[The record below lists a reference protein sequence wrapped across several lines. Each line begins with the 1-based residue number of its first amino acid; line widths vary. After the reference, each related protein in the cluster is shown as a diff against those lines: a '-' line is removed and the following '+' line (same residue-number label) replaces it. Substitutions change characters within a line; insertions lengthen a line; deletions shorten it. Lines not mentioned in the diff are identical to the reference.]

1 MTKREIILTVFGD
14 APHVW
19 TAEQLQ
25 QLESATGEHVTRA
38 ELCAAYTFN
47 ASPIYGGTARGVAE
61 ILDTLHGLEFSER
74 LQLLTRDVFPAVE
87 FLETARRRVAE
98 SCAEA
103 AGDVDGVD
111 GGTMTGGTEA

>member
-1 MTKREIILTVFGD
+1 MTKRELIISVFRD

-19 TAEQLQ
+19 TPEQLQ
-25 QLESATGEHVTRA
+25 QLEQTTGEHVTRA

-47 ASPIYGGTARGVAE
+47 ASPIYGSTARGVAD

-74 LQLLTRDVFPAVE
+74 LQLLTRDVLPAVE
-87 FLETARRRVAE
+87 FLEAARRRVAE

-103 AGDVDGVD
+103 AGDVDGID
-111 GGTMTGGTEA
+111 GSTGGAEA

>member
-1 MTKREIILTVFGD
+1 MKKRELIITVFQD
-14 APHVW
+14 APETW
-19 TAEQLQ
+19 TPDQLQ
-25 QLESATGEHVTRA
+25 QLENTTGEHVTRA

-47 ASPIYGGTARGVAE
+47 ASPIYGSTARGVAD

-87 FLETARRRVAE
+87 FLEAARRRVAE

-103 AGDVDGVD
+103 AGDVDGID
-111 GGTMTGGTEA
+111 GSTGGAEA